1 MAREASCLY
10 FRPFAG
16 LRAAIAFRQGEEFLT
31 LKLGTSPTFSTMVE
45 TESQSALTFPQK
57 NDQSDSKHYL
67 DMEIAEL
74 RRIIRSYGKRSIATE
89 LSFAL
94 VGPGADLPLFSL
106 NIYLM
111 YQHMNR
117 IMNLKLSEATTKSLV
132 GLVGNL
138 VSNFSGRNSMSAVFM
153 FIPAFS
159 WPFGKL
165 AALNL
170 LFSDT
175 VASGEVYIYI
185 IENLLRQKPREG
197 VTDAEVLEAAYAIF
211 SNLDEA
217 QKLVGKAKR
226 DSKLI
231 EY

>member
-45 TESQSALTFPQK
+45 TESQSALMFPQK

-74 RRIIRSYGKRSIATE
+74 RRIIRSYGKRSIGTE
-89 LSFAL
+89 LSVAL
-94 VGPGADLPLFSL
+94 GPGVGLPLFSL

-117 IMNLKLSEATTKSLV
+117 IMNLKLGEATTKSLV

-138 VSNFSGRNSMSAVFM
+138 VSNFSGRNSMSAGFM

-159 WPFGKL
+159 WPFGKV

-170 LFSDT
+170 LFTDT

-217 QKLVGKAKR
+217 QRLVGKAKR